1 MLAARSCCPSTP
13 RPGVPGCP
21 YSATRR
27 RPGNRTCPPPGSW
40 RPVSA
45 TAILLARRA
54 AGPNCAPTATTAA
67 GRSRASAVIAAG
79 SARGSVPVTSTTA
92 APAACAVAVTAAID
106 ALDVLLPTWR
116 WRRGDQDGHVAE
128 RRRGAASRAAP
139 RPCRPPSR
147 RAAAPPAAAG
157 QAAGRPSVSTATG
170 CSARAE
176 AASWARAG
184 LAAVV
189 AVARASSTRRVR
201 GAGVR
206 PGCLERLARGA
217 RHHHDGGAGEQRA
230 RERRA

>member
-1 MLAARSCCPSTP
+1 MLAARSCCPRTP

-27 RPGNRTCPPPGSW
+27 RPGNSTCPPPGSW

-45 TAILLARRA
+45 TAILLASRA

-106 ALDVLLPTWR
+106 ALGL
-116 WRRGDQDGHVAE
+116 
-128 RRRGAASRAAP
+128 RA
-139 RPCRPPSR
+139 R
-147 RAAAPPAAAG
+147 RARGTRTATWLSGAGVRVAGSAAARPTTFTPG
-157 QAAGRPSVSTATG
+157 SRFASCRSSAAGRPSVSTATG

-176 AASWARAG
+176 AASWARACG
-184 LAAVV
+184 AWSVEASSSG
-189 AVARASSTRRVR
+189 ACAARAACSA
-201 GAGVR
+201 AGSAG
-206 PGCLERLARGA
+206 PRGA
-217 RHHHDGGAGEQRA
+217 RHDHDGGAGEQRA